1 MKKIIRLAAAAL
13 AFGLSFSVASA
24 ATFNGEFWDAD
35 VNLGNLGSADAIIAA
50 GPATATFQSTG
61 INYTSST
68 GGSVSSGS
76 TLNTFLGADA
86 ASLSGSGTSTLTRS
100 VFRFTGLL
108 NLAAGPQQFSV
119 GSDDGF
125 RLTIGGVEI
134 ATAGNRGFATTSATR
149 DLGAGLSAFELIF
162 YENGGSTGVNFSI
175 NGALAAPAA
184 IPLPASLPLMLLGL
198 GALGAAMRRRKTAA

>member
-1 MKKIIRLAAAAL
+1 
-13 AFGLSFSVASA
+13 
-24 ATFNGEFWDAD
+24 
-35 VNLGNLGSADAIIAA
+35 
-50 GPATATFQSTG
+50 
-61 INYTSST
+61 
-68 GGSVSSGS
+68 
-76 TLNTFLGADA
+76 
-86 ASLSGSGTSTLTRS
+86 
-100 VFRFTGLL
+100 L